1 MNVWV
6 PLPSIIFGVLGVA
19 SGLASLLLPETVN
32 RKLPDTIQD
41 AENIARCVRALLVSF
56 CSVNALPMMYT
67 FNAGVA
73 PARLSVPVY
82 DIHVLKFMQFSERCG
97 AFVISRS
104 RDVPWI

>member
-41 AENIARCVRALLVSF
+41 AENIGRCVRALSISF
-56 CSVNALPMMYT
+56 CQMNSLFGRYYNVTSAWLQSHFFVT
-67 FNAGVA
+67 VKC
-73 PARLSVPVY
+73 LVY
-82 DIHVLKFMQFSERCG
+82 MTSILRVVVEQTKFCM
-97 AFVISRS
+97 
-104 RDVPWI
+104 

>member
-41 AENIARCVRALLVSF
+41 AENIGRCVRAFSVSF
-56 CSVNALPMMYT
+56 CSMNSLFGRYDNATSAWLQSHFFAT
-67 FNAGVA
+67 VKC
-73 PARLSVPVY
+73 LVY
-82 DIHVLKFMQFSERCG
+82 MTSILRVVVEQTKFCM
-97 AFVISRS
+97 
-104 RDVPWI
+104 